1 MGGSPPLRR
10 EKTGRKGAALDSS
23 VQFLEGQGD
32 VHSQLRAILVENQV
46 RIIDLFRDWDADG
59 DGKVSKKEFR
69 QALQVLGLEAS
80 RRTEADALFDTYDPD
95 RSGQIDYGELS
106 KAFTRFSSPLTLTLT
121 LTLTLKP

>member
-59 DGKVSKKEFR
+59 DGKVS
-69 QALQVLGLEAS
+69 
-80 RRTEADALFDTYDPD
+80 
-95 RSGQIDYGELS
+95 
-106 KAFTRFSSPLTLTLT
+106 
-121 LTLTLKP
+121 

>member
-46 RIIDLFRDWDADG
+46 RIIDLFRQFDADASG
-59 DGKVSKKEFR
+59 LVDADEFAAAMGRFGLAAPARSYASVIFSQAVRALRQDRTLGRQGHGPGK
-69 QALQVLGLEAS
+69 
-80 RRTEADALFDTYDPD
+80 
-95 RSGQIDYGELS
+95 
-106 KAFTRFSSPLTLTLT
+106 
-121 LTLTLKP
+121 